1 MRSVADRFRAVSSTQ
16 TPNSAPLFKSGTGAW
31 TGNDSDVGSKRGS
44 ADGYPGRNDY
54 SPRDGN
60 YSGGQRSSKRNKTT
74 EYENIKREKGS
85 YFG

>member
-16 TPNSAPLFKSGTGAW
+16 IPNSAPLFNSGTGAW
-31 TGNDSDVGSKRGS
+31 TGSDSDVGSKRGS
-44 ADGYPGRNDY
+44 VDGGYPGRNDY

-60 YSGGQRSSKRNKTT
+60 YSGGQRSSKRNKT